1 MNFMCYMI
9 TQFGK
14 DKMNKS
20 DDAFEKE
27 LLKIQDALDLY
38 AYMLTKN
45 MDDANDL
52 LQDTMFKTLANR
64 DKYISDT
71 NFLAVP

>member
-27 LLKIQDALDLY
+27 LLKIQDALDRY

>member
-1 MNFMCYMI
+1 MI

-27 LLKIQDALDLY
+27 LLKIQDALDRY
-38 AYMLTKN
+38 AYMLAKN
-45 MDDANDL
+45 MYDTNDL

-64 DKYISDT
+64 D
-71 NFLAVP
+71 

>member
-27 LLKIQDALDLY
+27 LLKIQDA
-38 AYMLTKN
+38 ATT
-45 MDDANDL
+45 A
-52 LQDTMFKTLANR
+52 A
-64 DKYISDT
+64 
-71 NFLAVP
+71 

>member
-1 MNFMCYMI
+1 MI

-27 LLKIQDALDLY
+27 LLKIQDALDRY

-45 MDDANDL
+45 RDDANDL
-52 LQDTMFKTLANR
+52 LQDTMFKALANR

>member
-1 MNFMCYMI
+1 MI

-14 DKMNKS
+14 DKMHKS

-27 LLKIQDALDLY
+27 LLKIQDALDRY